1 MPSEK
6 ISADTCVRLVETAT
20 RTCQP
25 VASAQPTGSTPNWD
39 AMANSFAS
47 LSNAFALGSLALG
60 VIALFGGIG
69 WGWFVKIRAER
80 EAREEARRC
89 TAEEAE
95 RLVRK
100 WLEEEALPLLRRE
113 MEEFRKTFPQESST
127 SPEEVDML
135 VAALGAV
142 GKEDGNGK

>member
-47 LSNAFALGSLALG
+47 LSNAFAWGSLLL
-60 VIALFGGIG
+60 ALFAALAAIG
-69 WGWFVKIRAER
+69 WGYVVKVWAE
-80 EAREEARRC
+80 
-89 TAEEAE
+89 EEAE
-95 RLVRK
+95 RSVKK

-113 MEEFRKTFPQESST
+113 VEEFRKTFPQESPT
-127 SPEEVDML
+127 SPEDIDQM

>member
-47 LSNAFALGSLALG
+47 LSNAFAWGSLLLAL
-60 VIALFGGIG
+60 IAVFATIG
-69 WGWFVKIRAER
+69 WGYVVKVWAER

-89 TAEEAE
+89 TTEEAE
-95 RLVRK
+95 RSVKK
-100 WLEEEALPLLRRE
+100 WLDEEALPLLRRE